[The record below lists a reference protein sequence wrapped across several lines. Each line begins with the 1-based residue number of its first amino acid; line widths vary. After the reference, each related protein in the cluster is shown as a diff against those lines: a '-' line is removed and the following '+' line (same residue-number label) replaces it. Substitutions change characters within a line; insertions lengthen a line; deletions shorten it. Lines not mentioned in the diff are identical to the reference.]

1 MKNYFKPGGD
11 GSTSPIKITEETA
24 TRSIIVRGKEKDLD
38 TVDKVLAEIDI
49 KTEQV
54 LIEAFVVKATS
65 EFEKQLG
72 TRLGGF
78 YQKRR

>member
-1 MKNYFKPGGD
+1 MLN
-11 GSTSPIKITEETA
+11 
-24 TRSIIVRGKEKDLD
+24 
-38 TVDKVLAEIDI
+38 EIDI

-72 TRLGGF
+72 TRLGG
-78 YQKRR
+78 YYIRQGEQIGGIVGSTSSAGTLDDLSLIHI